1 MLLGYR
7 IQPILYPLIFDQEP
21 GGPHSSTF
29 SFIFL
34 GDSPPIETTLS
45 HSLVEVNRF
54 LQPLGEILQE
64 GLYLPLS
71 KETLELHQVEKVN
84 PCQFCD
90 YISLCR
96 RFDPGAPLR
105 SFKFSQERLS
115 SRIDAI
121 QSVNRKAGAEA

>member
-1 MLLGYR
+1 M
-7 IQPILYPLIFDQEP
+7 
-21 GGPHSSTF
+21 
-29 SFIFL
+29 
-34 GDSPPIETTLS
+34 
-45 HSLVEVNRF
+45 EVNRF